1 MASIKYKDIQIS
13 LVQDEDVLDTWFSS
27 GLWPFA
33 TVGWPVESSLTDPT
47 SDYNR
52 FYPSS
57 VMETG
62 YDILFFWVARMVMLG
77 IELTDKSP
85 FHTIYLHGLVRSDD
99 GQKMSKSKGNV
110 IDPLDTIDL
119 YGTDA
124 LRFSLVTNALDAG
137 QDIPLSIE
145 RIEENRNFVNKLWNI
160 GKYVSYSISTLTS
173 MEKQELNCNK
183 IITKE
188 EIQSFPLAE
197 RHIISSL
204 HVLINKVTDNLEVYN
219 FSETG
224 RLINDFLWYEFAD
237 WYVEISKTRMKDS
250 YNASISRKVLI
261 YTWDTVL
268 RLLHPIM
275 PYVTEILWQNIPH
288 DHTSIMIA
296 TWPLMK
302 DDEELY
308 TDINAILSFKSLQ
321 ELVRTIR
328 NVRVEYNVRDII
340 YFINTY
346 YINNA
351 ILTIYI
357 LLI

>member
-1 MASIKYKDIQIS
+1 MASIRYKDVEIS

-33 TVGWPVESSLTDPT
+33 TVGWPDESALSDPA

-62 YDILFFWVARMVMLG
+62 HDILFFWVARMVMMG
-77 IELTDKSP
+77 MELTDKPP

-124 LRFSLVTNALDAG
+124 LRFSLVTNTLDAG
-137 QDIPLSIE
+137 QDIPLSVE

-160 GKYVSYSISTLTS
+160 GKYVSYSISTLTNI
-173 MEKQELNCNK
+173 EKQELNSNN

-204 HVLINKVTDNLEVYN
+204 HVLINKVTDNLELYN
-219 FSETG
+219 FSEAG

-250 YNASISRKVLI
+250 HNAAISRKVLI

-275 PYVTEILWQNIPH
+275 PYITEILYQNIPRSH
-288 DHTSIMIA
+288 DSIMVA

-302 DDEELY
+302 DNNAMYSDV
-308 TDINAILSFKSLQ
+308 NAISSFNSLQ
-321 ELVRTIR
+321 ELVRSIR
-328 NVRVEYNVRDII
+328 NVRAEYNVQLIYII
-340 YFINTY
+340 YIYAFILIIYLSN
-346 YINNA
+346 YI
-351 ILTIYI
+351 Y
-357 LLI
+357 